1 MLRLVRVPSLTIL
14 LLSCCAMPIPP
25 PPIPEFDL
33 QGHRGAR
40 GLLPE
45 NTVEGFLR
53 ALDLGATTLEMD
65 VVVSADSQIVVSHEP
80 WFSHEICSRP
90 DGSAIGSEDTVSVYA
105 LPYDRIRL
113 YDCGKKGHPRFP
125 DQLPRPAHKPLLREV
140 VKAVR
145 TFCRQHHRPMPWFNI
160 ETKCSPEWELK
171 GLVPA
176 PELFVQLLHE
186 EVVALG
192 IREFACI
199 QSFDVRTLQVLHEM
213 DHGMVCALLVENE
226 KPMEFQLSQL
236 GFVPPIY
243 SPLYTLVNEHEVQ
256 KAHDLNMRIVPWTVN
271 EIADMRRLRDWGVD
285 GLISDYPNRF
295 RALSEPV
302 Q

>member
-1 MLRLVRVPSLTIL
+1 MLWLLRAPLLTIL
-14 LLSCCAMPIPP
+14 LLSSCAMPIPP

-45 NTVEGFLR
+45 NAVEGFLH
-53 ALDLGATTLEMD
+53 ALELGVTTLEMD
-65 VVVSADSQIVVSHEP
+65 VVISADSQIVVSHEP

-90 DGSAIGSEDTVSVYA
+90 DGSEIGPEDTVSLFS
-105 LPYDRIRL
+105 LPYDSIRL
-113 YDCGKKGHPRFP
+113 FDCGKKGHPRFP
-125 DQLPRPAHKPLLREV
+125 GQRPQPAHKPLLRDV

-145 TFCRQHHRPMPWFNI
+145 AFCRKNHRPMPWFNI
-160 ETKCSPEWELK
+160 ETKCSPEWEQK

-176 PELFVQLLHE
+176 PEVFVQLLHE

-192 IREFACI
+192 IRGFACI
-199 QSFDVRTLQVLHEM
+199 QSFDVRTLQVLNEI
-213 DHGMVCALLVENE
+213 DHGMTCALLVEND

-243 SPLYTLVNEHEVQ
+243 SPLYTLVDEHSVQ
-256 KAHDLNMRIVPWTVN
+256 KAHDLNMRIIPWTVN
-271 EIADMRRLRDWGVD
+271 EIADMQRLKNWGVD
-285 GLISDYPNRF
+285 GLISDYPDRF
-295 RALSEPV
+295 SALSEEV